1 MAEKLPKMPEYDP
14 SNEWTPMPQE
24 PLPNK
29 NTELAIVAV
38 IISAIIIIGV
48 IALALSYR
56 TPEQQNPPKTGP
68 ILTLSVNSASWEYLE
83 SHGYRTYNGD
93 LYLWVSVTLTNT
105 GTENLTV
112 FSWDFK
118 LQDIGGNLYNST
130 SIFSGGD
137 VAWGG
142 HLDTTLI
149 FEIPSSCTPSKI
161 VFDSYFL
168 TAISESVPAPAALQP
183 DVVIGSIEAR
193 WHLTDPDGLVIP
205 PNQQF
210 LWLTFNM
217 TNCWSKSI
225 SLDLLNFNI
234 IGSGAEHQVIWKI
247 KAPATLAAGSTD
259 GVRLIF
265 WVDVGFVP
273 NILNYQDFSGPYTS
287 ASVPVPTWA

>member
-1 MAEKLPKMPEYDP
+1 MAEKLPKIPEYNP
-14 SNEWTPMPQE
+14 PAVSSPIPQG

-29 NTELAIVAV
+29 NIELAIVAV
-38 IISAIIIIGV
+38 IISVIVIIGA
-48 IALALSYR
+48 IAVALFIRAPQS
-56 TPEQQNPPKTGP
+56 PPATGP

-112 FSWDFK
+112 FPWDFK
-118 LQDIGGNLYNST
+118 LQDLSGNLYNST
-130 SIFSGGD
+130 SIFSGGN

-149 FEIPSSCTPSKI
+149 FEIPPSCTPSKI

-168 TAISESVPAPAALQP
+168 TAISDSVPTPAALQP

-217 TNCWSKSI
+217 TNLWSKSI
-225 SLDLLNFNI
+225 DLGLLNFNVT
-234 IGSGAEHQVIWKI
+234 GSGSEHQLLWEISG
-247 KAPATLAAGSTD
+247 PETLAAGSTD

-273 NILNYQDFSGPYTS
+273 NILNYQDFFGPYTS
-287 ASVPVPTWA
+287 ASIPIPTWA